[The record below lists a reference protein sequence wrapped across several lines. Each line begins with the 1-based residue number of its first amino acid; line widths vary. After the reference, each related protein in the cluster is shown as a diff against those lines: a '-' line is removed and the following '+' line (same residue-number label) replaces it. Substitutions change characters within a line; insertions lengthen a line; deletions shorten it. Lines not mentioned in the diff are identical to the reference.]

1 MSLGDVGESG
11 LGELAETDADCGGRA
26 AAAEIQCGGAWAERA
41 GAEGS
46 DTGGPRALGGRLS

>member
-11 LGELAETDADCGGRA
+11 LGELAETGAGLRA
-26 AAAEIQCGGAWAERA
+26 AAAEVQCGGAWAERA

>member
-1 MSLGDVGESG
+1 MTLAKAVLGNSQRQMR
-11 LGELAETDADCGGRA
+11 DCGGRA
-26 AAAEIQCGGAWAERA
+26 AAAEVQCGGAWAERA